1 MLLDLGFER
10 IVTFGSVV
18 SELGI
23 AVVTVLGLVLIVER
37 DSVLEVV
44 SCLPVVLLHCFCLG
58 LIVDLDSQML
68 KSVDLGYVDIA
79 GVCVAATLEHSP
91 LLIVTPKCEVMLTR
105 YDVVMIVLHV
115 VMHVVIGSV
124 VVVVHERGSRQ

>member
-1 MLLDLGFER
+1 MLLDLGFEM
-10 IVTFGSVV
+10 IVTFGSVM

-44 SCLPVVLLHCFCLG
+44 SCLPVVLLLCFCLR

-79 GVCVAATLEHSP
+79 GVCVEATLEHSP
-91 LLIVTPKCEVMLTR
+91 LLIVTPKC
-105 YDVVMIVLHV
+105 
-115 VMHVVIGSV
+115 
-124 VVVVHERGSRQ
+124 